1 MENKQVQPTRY
12 YVKSFHQALGILVT
26 MKCPLECAHCGVES
40 SPRREEVLDCDLIVS
55 RLREV
60 GEQGKI
66 KQLIIT
72 GGEPFSVR
80 PLLHSILEVALE
92 YDIYTYVQ
100 SSGFW
105 ASSKERAISTLTQLP
120 RITHLGISADEYHES
135 FVPLQYVKNALE
147 AALECGMLPELCLRV
162 WDMENDPFLQHFYD
176 VIGQDLL
183 DQVYLDFEKIIPVGR
198 GSQFISADQIQKNK
212 IDHLSEG
219 ACDLAHQPSVD
230 CDGKVLACC
239 NTRMAR
245 KYPALQLGD
254 LNKKSFTQMTNE
266 AEENYL
272 LQAIRVWGPKR
283 LAEIV
288 IEQGMG
294 DRLKGIY
301 DKNNICLLCTD
312 LLSQPEIVELLT
324 EVLNTPEIK
333 EELILSRLLRYG
345 EISKP
350 LENSLELVS
359 TV

>member
-1 MENKQVQPTRY
+1 MENKKIQPIRY
-12 YVKSFHQALGILVT
+12 YAKSFHQALGILVT
-26 MKCPLECAHCGVES
+26 MKCPLECAHCGIES
-40 SPRREEVLDCDLIVS
+40 SPRREEVLDRDLIVS
-55 RLREV
+55 RLREI

-80 PLLHSILEVALE
+80 PLLQSILEVAFE
-92 YDIYTYVQ
+92 YDICTYVQ

-105 ASSKERAISTLTQLP
+105 ASSKERAIATLTQLP
-120 RITHLGISADEYHES
+120 RITNLGISADEYHES

-147 AALECGMLPELCLRV
+147 AALECGMLPEICLRV
-162 WDMENDPFLQHFYD
+162 WDMDNDPFLKHFYD
-176 VIGQDLL
+176 VIGSDLL
-183 DQVYLDFEKIIPVGR
+183 DQVYLDFEKIHAFGR
-198 GSQFISADQIQKNK
+198 GAQFLDPDQVEKNK
-212 IDHLSEG
+212 IDYLPQG
-219 ACDLAHQPSVD
+219 ACDLAHHASID

-254 LNKKSFTQMTNE
+254 LNEKSFTQMTDE

-350 LENSLELVS
+350 LENTLELVS

>member
-1 MENKQVQPTRY
+1 MENKKIQPTRY
-12 YVKSFHQALGILVT
+12 YAKSFHQALGILVT
-26 MKCPLECAHCGVES
+26 MKCPLECAHCGIES
-40 SPRREEVLDCDLIVS
+40 SPRREEVLDQELIVS
-55 RLREV
+55 RLREI
-60 GEQGKI
+60 GKQGKI

-72 GGEPFSVR
+72 GGEPFAVR

-105 ASSKERAISTLTQLP
+105 ASSKERAIATLTPLP

-135 FVPLQYVKNALE
+135 FVPLQYVKNAVE
-147 AALECGMLPELCLRV
+147 AALECGMLPEISLRV
-162 WDMENDPFLQHFYD
+162 WDMDNDPFLQHFYN

-183 DQVYLDFEKIIPVGR
+183 EQVYIDFEKIIPLGR
-198 GSQFISADQIQKNK
+198 GTQFLSVEQIQKNK
-212 IDHLSEG
+212 IDHFPEG
-219 ACDLAHQPSVD
+219 ACNLAHHASVD

-254 LNKKSFTQMTNE
+254 LNEKSFTQMTNE

-288 IEQGMG
+288 IKHGMG
-294 DRLKGIY
+294 DRLKDVY
-301 DKNNICLLCTD
+301 EKDSICLLCTD
-312 LLSQPEIVELLT
+312 LLSKPEIVELLT
-324 EVLNTPEIK
+324 EVLNTPEVK

-350 LENSLELVS
+350 LEHTLELVS
-359 TV
+359 PM